1 MLLHS
6 PTYLTNRSVR
16 SLRASS
22 LWVSG
27 GRSAEIEPL
36 TPSPSLTRFWSIPGK
51 RENAII
57 PVFFD
62 ASLNFYFLFFT
73 LSLSLSLLVP
83 QQLVPLQL
91 YPWCVSVRSEKVYA
105 GQVLLNLNATTT
117 KSNIQRGQLSSVS
130 YSKEWFSL
138 LFWFR
143 SVPQPVFILS
153 AKRTATSLVWPWFA
167 TITREYNRLIFR
179 ALCSFPSLSRV
190 IEELT
195 Y

>member
-1 MLLHS
+1 MLLHA

-16 SLRASS
+16 SLWASS
-22 LWVSG
+22 LWRSG

-36 TPSPSLTRFWSIPGK
+36 IPSPGLARFWSIPDK
-51 RENAII
+51 RNNAII

-73 LSLSLSLLVP
+73 LSLSLSLLVL

-130 YSKEWFSL
+130 YSKEWFCL

-153 AKRTATSLVWPWFA
+153 AKRTATSVVWPWFA

>member
-1 MLLHS
+1 MLLRS

-22 LWVSG
+22 LWLSG

-36 TPSPSLTRFWSIPGK
+36 IPSPSLARYWSIPDK
-51 RENAII
+51 RDNAII
-57 PVFFD
+57 LGFFD

-73 LSLSLSLLVP
+73 LSLSWYHNNC
-83 QQLVPLQL
+83 VPLQL
-91 YPWCVSVRSEKVYA
+91 YPRCVSVRSEKVYA

-130 YSKEWFSL
+130 YSKERFSL

-143 SVPQPVFILS
+143 NVPQPVFILP
-153 AKRTATSLVWPWFA
+153 AKRTVTNLVWLWFT

-179 ALCSFPSLSRV
+179 AFCSFPSLSRV
-190 IEELT
+190 KLKSWRIN
-195 Y
+195 